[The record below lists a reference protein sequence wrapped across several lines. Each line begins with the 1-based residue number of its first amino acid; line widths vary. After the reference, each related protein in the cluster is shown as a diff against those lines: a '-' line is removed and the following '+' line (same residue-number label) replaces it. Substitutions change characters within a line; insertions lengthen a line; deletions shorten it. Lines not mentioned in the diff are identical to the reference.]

1 MRKFA
6 KYITAVV
13 AAVLIP
19 SAAFAQASITGVVR
33 DSSGGVLPG
42 VTVEAAS
49 PVLIE
54 KVRSVVTD
62 GEGAYRIVDLRPG
75 SYTVTFTLPGFNT
88 VKREGVELTGSF
100 TATINAE
107 LSVGELQ
114 ETITVTGDSPT
125 VDIQNTTR
133 QQVLD
138 SDTINAIPTG
148 RNEYN
153 LAALIPGVQT
163 TGGLANQ
170 DVGGALGHE
179 TFELTVHGSK
189 GDSQRVTMNGV
200 SIGTIV
206 GGGTRAGSVPNPQS
220 FQEVAIDTSAA
231 SAELPTGGVR
241 INFIPREGG
250 NEFKGSLF
258 ASFADESFQG
268 DNFTERVRNLGL
280 TAPNKIEK
288 NWDIN
293 PGAGGPIQ
301 RDRLWYYVSGRY
313 NGANN
318 YVANVYFNR
327 NTNDPNAWTY
337 APDTSRPV
345 VTKGWWQ
352 DAQTRLTWQVN
363 QKNKLAFSY
372 DYQVRL
378 TTPFEIG
385 SNGGNLVAPE
395 AGNDRRFPLQR
406 LIQTDYSSPI
416 SSRVLLEGSAIYRVE
431 RWGREHMY
439 KGDIVVDDAMI
450 PVVDQGLGNLQYR
463 SRVANYNDAWVPNA
477 NYRFAASYITG
488 THSMKVGFNDGFGT
502 NNNTNYRFAPVSYRF
517 NRGVP
522 NQITQWVTP
531 YTTKI
536 RMDHDLGLY
545 AQDKWTM
552 GRLAL
557 SYGAR
562 FDHYAASYP
571 EHVLGPGEL
580 VPTRNLVIPESE
592 GVSYKDITPKFGA
605 VYDVFGT
612 GKTALKV
619 SYNKYLEGLGTG
631 GVASTLNPI
640 NRMVL
645 SATRNW
651 SDANGNYTPDCD
663 LVSTAANGECGAL
676 SDRNFGQNNPN
687 STQIDPEVAAGWGKR
702 GYNWEFSAGV
712 QQELMPRL
720 SMDVAY
726 FRRWYGNHLVTDN
739 TLTAAADYTAF
750 SVTAPAD
757 ARLPEGGNYTVG
769 GFLDL
774 NPNKVGQV
782 SNLVTYAKNF
792 GDVTEMWHGADVN
805 LTARLQNGLTAS
817 AGFSTGKA
825 NVDFCD
831 VQGEV
836 PEALIPYG
844 NSTLGTG
851 ATAGLLNAPYCRID
865 QDFTTQYKGFAAYTL
880 PRVDV
885 QVSGTFQSYPGQEV
899 AANVIF
905 PTAVVAQT
913 LGRPLSNNAA
923 NATVNV
929 VAPGTLFADRVN
941 QLDLRVGKILRF
953 GRTRTALNVDLYNA
967 LNTDAVLTQSNEYS
981 AWQRPLL
988 LLPARFFKFS
998 MTVDF

>member
-1 MRKFA
+1 MRKSTQLFA
-6 KYITAVV
+6 AFVL
-13 AAVLIP
+13 AVLVP
-19 SAAFAQASITGVVR
+19 SAVFAQASITGVVR
-33 DSSGGVLPG
+33 DTSGGVLPG

-49 PVLIE
+49 PALIE
-54 KVRSVVTD
+54 KVRTVVSD
-62 GEGAYRIVDLRPG
+62 GEGLFRIVDLRPG
-75 SYTVTFTLPGFNT
+75 TYTVTFTLPGFNT
-88 VKREGVELTGSF
+88 IKREGIELTGSF
-100 TATINAE
+100 TATVNADMR
-107 LSVGELQ
+107 VGALE
-114 ETITVTGDSPT
+114 ETITVTGDAPT

-133 QQVLD
+133 QQVMD
-138 SDTINAIPTG
+138 SETINAIPTG

-189 GDSQRVTMNGV
+189 GDSQRVMMNGV

-231 SAELPTGGVR
+231 SAESATGGVR

-250 NEFKGSLF
+250 NDFKGSLF
-258 ASFADESFQG
+258 ASFADESFQS
-268 DNFTERVRNLGL
+268 DNFSDRVRARGL
-280 TAPNKIEK
+280 TANGKIDK

-293 PGAGGPIQ
+293 PGFGGPIR
-301 RDRLWYYVSGRY
+301 RDKLWYYTSFRY

-318 YVANVYFNR
+318 YASNVFYNR

-337 APDTSRPV
+337 DPDTSRPV
-345 VTKGWWQ
+345 VMKAWWQ
-352 DAQTRLTWQVN
+352 DAQARLTWQVN

-378 TTPFEIG
+378 STPFEIG

-406 LIQTDYSSPI
+406 LIQVDYSAPV
-416 SSRVLLEGSAIYRVE
+416 SSKLLLEASAISRVE

-439 KGDIVVDDAMI
+439 SGDIIVNSNMI

-488 THSMKVGFNDGFGT
+488 THSVKVGFNDGFGT
-502 NNNTNYRFAPVSYRF
+502 NNNYLYRYSPVSYRF
-517 NRGVP
+517 NNGVP

-531 YTTKI
+531 YKTMI
-536 RMDHDLGLY
+536 DMDHDMGLY

-557 SYGAR
+557 SYGVR
-562 FDHYAASYP
+562 FDYYASSYP
-571 EHVLGPGEL
+571 EHELGPGVL
-580 VPTRNLVIPESE
+580 VPTRNLTIPASE
-592 GVSYKDITPKFGA
+592 GLSYKDLTPKFGA
-605 VYDVFGT
+605 VYDLFGT
-612 GKTALKV
+612 GRTALKV
-619 SYNKYLEGLGTG
+619 SANKYLEGLGTG
-631 GVASTLNPI
+631 GIASTLNPV

-651 SDANGNYTPDCD
+651 NDANRNFTPDCD
-663 LVSTAANGECGAL
+663 LVATTANGECGAL
-676 SDRNFGQNNPN
+676 SNQNFGQNNPN
-687 STQIDPEVAAGWGKR
+687 NTQFAPEVLDGWGSR
-702 GYNWEFSAGV
+702 LYNWEFSAGV
-712 QQELMPRL
+712 QHEIVPRV
-720 SMDVAY
+720 SIDTAY

-739 TLTAAADYTAF
+739 TLVSASDYTAY
-750 SVTAPAD
+750 SVTAPSD
-757 ARLPEGGNYTVG
+757 AGLPNGGGYGVS

-782 SNLVTYAKNF
+782 NNLVTFAKNY
-792 GDVTEMWHGADVN
+792 GDLTEMWHGVDVN
-805 LTARLQNGLTAS
+805 LTARLRNGLTAS
-817 AGFSTGKA
+817 AGLSTGKSNIDA
-825 NVDFCD
+825 CD
-831 VQGEV
+831 VLAVV
-836 PEALIPYG
+836 PEASFPYG
-844 NSTLGTG
+844 NTTLTGTS
-851 ATAGLLNAPYCRID
+851 NAPYCKID
-865 QDFTTQYKGFAAYTL
+865 QNFTTQYKGFAAYTL
-880 PRVDV
+880 PRIGV

-905 PTAVVAQT
+905 PSAVVAPS

-929 VAPGTLFADRVN
+929 IAPGTQWADRVN
-941 QLDLRVGKILRF
+941 QLDLRFGKILNF
-953 GRTRTALNVDLYNA
+953 GGTRTALNVDLYNA
-967 LNTDAVLTQSNEYS
+967 LNTDAILTQSNEYS

-998 MTVDF
+998 MTLDF